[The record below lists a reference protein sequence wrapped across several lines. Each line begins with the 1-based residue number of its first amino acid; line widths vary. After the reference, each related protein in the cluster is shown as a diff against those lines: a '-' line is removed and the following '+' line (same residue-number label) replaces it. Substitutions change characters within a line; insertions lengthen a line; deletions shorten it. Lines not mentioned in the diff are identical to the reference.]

1 MTNCIYG
8 IYFDRWELEVNK
20 HGQLTNPDALRIIE
34 FEIDEELD
42 DVVATRQ
49 IARDGSLLDVDPDL
63 SNLTNIGYDDFS
75 TVDEALGWFDKW
87 LEENTEWVETSSE
100 TRWQPAEYTC
110 IGITG
115 CVYTEED
122 ERFRWWDNGGKEQ
135 TLYGL

>member
-1 MTNCIYG
+1 MTNCTYG

-42 DVVATRQ
+42 DVVAKRR
-49 IARDGSLLDVDPDL
+49 IAIDGSLLDV
-63 SNLTNIGYDDFS
+63 GYDDFS
-75 TVDEALGWFDKW
+75 TIDEALGWFDKW
-87 LEENTEWVETSSE
+87 LEENTEWVESSPE

-115 CVYTEED
+115 CVYSEED